1 MINYFQGGRRGRP
14 RTLSA
19 VNRSGIYSSF
29 LIDRLIKPA
38 DALDLV
44 QSLTEEYW
52 TYKKLADL
60 MQETRERAI
69 QIMNDLVHY
78 GLMQYIGKGGKTGKI
93 SIFKKIKSQK
103 DVW

>member
-1 MINYFQGGRRGRP
+1 MVNFSQGGRRGRP

-29 LIDRLIKPA
+29 LIDRLISPA
-38 DALDLV
+38 DALELV
-44 QSLTEEYW
+44 AGLTEELW
-52 TYKKLADL
+52 TYKRLADL
-60 MQETRERAI
+60 MQETRKRAI

-78 GLMQYIGKGGKTGKI
+78 GLMKYIGKGGKSGKL
-93 SIFKKIKSQK
+93 SVFKKIKSQK

>member
-1 MINYFQGGRRGRP
+1 MANFSQSGRRGRP

-29 LIDRLIKPA
+29 LIDRLISPES
-38 DALDLV
+38 ALEMV
-44 QSLTEEYW
+44 AGLTELQW
-52 TYKKLADL
+52 TYKRLADAIG
-60 MQETRERAI
+60 ETRERAI

-78 GLMQYIGKGGKTGKI
+78 GLMRYIGKSGKL
-93 SIFKKIKSQK
+93 SIFEKVDSKK